1 MAIFRLFHVEFLWI
15 FVLVDSCSFHLLV
28 QFPYVALLLLFEY
41 ASFCLDCI
49 YSFLL
54 CLMACFLMAE

>member
-1 MAIFRLFHVEFLWI
+1 MDIFHLFQVEFLWI

-49 YSFLL
+49 IPSCCAFLYV
-54 CLMACFLMAE
+54 LMAE